1 MAAQGAL
8 QRIVYERG
16 HELGGNINAEHGSGR
31 WQRDELQRCTSPVEI
46 EVMRA
51 IKRTLDPQC
60 LMKPGKML

>member
-1 MAAQGAL
+1 MAAQAAL

-31 WQRDELQRCTSPVEI
+31 WQRDELQRYKSPVEI

-51 IKRTLDPQC
+51 IRRTLDPQG
-60 LMKPGKML
+60 LINPGKML

>member
-1 MAAQGAL
+1 M
-8 QRIVYERG
+8 
-16 HELGGNINAEHGSGR
+16 NAEHGSGR